1 MTSFAHTKPIS
12 KPISY
17 LENHAARLSEE
28 LAHHGGPVV
37 ITQNGVASM
46 VIEGF
51 QQFQEKE
58 SLIAALKI
66 MAQGEQHRLQDQG
79 ISAQE
84 SRRQLKVARQKPE

>member
-1 MTSFAHTKPIS
+1 MTSIANT

-17 LENHAARLSEE
+17 LESHAARLSEE
-28 LAHHGGPVV
+28 LAHNGGPVV
-37 ITQNGVASM
+37 ITQDGVASM

-51 QQFQEKE
+51 EQFQAKE

-66 MAQGEQHRLQDQG
+66 IAQGEQHRLQGQG

-84 SRRQLKVARQKPE
+84 SRRQLKMARQNIV

>member
-37 ITQNGVASM
+37 ITKNGVASM

-66 MAQGEQHRLQDQG
+66 MAQGEQHRLQGQG